1 MTKTSQSRRPSHTV
15 YMVEGEGD
23 DAIWTPIG
31 ALWPH
36 RDGKGFNVS
45 LKVIPLAGRLSI
57 RERTANTDAEESA
70 GA

>member
-1 MTKTSQSRRPSHTV
+1 MTKTSQNRRPSHTV

-36 RDGKGFNVS
+36 RDGKGSNLS
-45 LKVIPLAGRLSI
+45 LKVIPLAGRLSTRLI
-57 RERTANTDAEESA
+57 SANTDAEESA